1 MTEIIITLSDFFKK
15 IIYYMSDLKRCKSV
29 KLILEIVCQEA
40 KHRNVQENQLDMILN
55 QISNLAY

>member
-1 MTEIIITLSDFFKK
+1 MNN
-15 IIYYMSDLKRCKSV
+15 LKRCKSV

>member
-1 MTEIIITLSDFFKK
+1 
-15 IIYYMSDLKRCKSV
+15 MSNLKRCKCV

-40 KHRNVQENQLDMILN
+40 KHQNVQENQLDTILN